1 METSLIKRGLS
12 LYTNETTM
20 SKSRAKFN
28 EALVEVSGKD
38 TSFPMYKILL
48 SLSDYYSIEYI
59 KTILS
64 KDNLARVTKEV
75 TRDYKIKPG
84 ISKRSAPAKS
94 DSLTKQ

>member
-28 EALVEVSGKD
+28 EALIEVSSKD
-38 TSFPMYKILL
+38 NSFPMYKVLL
-48 SLSDYYSIEYI
+48 SLADYYSIEYI
-59 KTILS
+59 KTILN

-75 TRDYKIKPG
+75 ICDYKIKPEM
-84 ISKRSAPAKS
+84 IKPAAPVVS
-94 DSLTKQ
+94 DSLTDE